1 MMSAM
6 NCKETRKLLDA
17 YPDGEL
23 PPEMTGAV
31 RAHLLQCPKCR
42 AEWLLEKQLREDIS
56 AAAPEV
62 PADLHERIME
72 AVREEQSGKT
82 TVEIPAPRRSVRFGS
97 RLRALVAMAA
107 AFVLIG
113 TVALTVA
120 LTITHRKQ
128 SVSDAQA
135 PDSMPFFHES
145 FSVKGN
151 PNYNGLHPEEAP
163 EMATAVTSGK
173 TDDRKDGLTF
183 TGLTLTKG
191 QYAYRI
197 ELASDRVSYSAD
209 GLTFTGEYVWEGSTL
224 RIGFIGE
231 DGQIYE
237 SFWDREGNYLSGT
250 FPWETTP

>member
-23 PPEMTGAV
+23 SPEMTGAV
-31 RAHLLQCPKCR
+31 RAHLLQCPECR

-56 AAAPEV
+56 TAAPEV

-72 AVREEQSGKT
+72 AVRKEQSGKT
-82 TVEIPAPRRSVRFGS
+82 TAEIPAQRRSVRFGS

-107 AFVLIG
+107 AFVLVG

-120 LTITHRKQ
+120 LTITHRKD
-128 SVSDAQA
+128 SVSGAQA
-135 PDSMPFFHES
+135 SDSMPFFHES
-145 FSVKGN
+145 FSVKGT
-151 PNYNGLHPEEAP
+151 PNYNGLHPDEAP

-173 TDDRKDGLTF
+173 TDDRKDGLTV
-183 TGLTLTKG
+183 TELTLTKG

-209 GLTFTGEYVWEGSTL
+209 GLTFTGEYVWEGNTL
-224 RIGFIGE
+224 RLGFFGVG
-231 DGQIYE
+231 GQIYE
-237 SFWDREGNYLSGT
+237 SFWDKEGNYLSGT
-250 FPWETTP
+250 FPWEAAP